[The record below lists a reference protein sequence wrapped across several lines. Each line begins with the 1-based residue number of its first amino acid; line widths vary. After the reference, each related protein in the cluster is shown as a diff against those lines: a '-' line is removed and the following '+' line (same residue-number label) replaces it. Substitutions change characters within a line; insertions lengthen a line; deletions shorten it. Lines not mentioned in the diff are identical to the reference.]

1 MVMFP
6 WERLLTLHRNPPT
19 DKITREKKVQKKY
32 NEFMKYIREN
42 NININDYIY
51 DKYLNG
57 ATVNFIENSFPYDIE
72 DNCLHYVIWFDSEYF
87 KKVTLCINQ
96 NKIIDNIIRN
106 KFKDNEYIYFENY
119 SHNKSV
125 QKVKHFHVF
134 IKNYL

>member
-1 MVMFP
+1 MKYV
-6 WERLLTLHRNPPT
+6 
-19 DKITREKKVQKKY
+19 REK
-32 NEFMKYIREN
+32 

-51 DKYLNG
+51 NKYLNG
-57 ATVNFIENSFPYDIE
+57 LSVNFIENSFPYDIE

-87 KKVTLCINQ
+87 KKVTLCINP

-106 KFKDNEYIYFENY
+106 KFKDNEYIYFENH